1 MHSRS
6 ASFHSRRA
14 QRRKACLVATA
25 LIVFVGSVHA
35 QPSTNGPSGTGPSG
49 APPGI
54 VFGSG
59 TNPPGSSPTAG
70 ESPKVASKH
79 VKKTTHRHK

>member
-1 MHSRS
+1 MYQSLTSLHLW
-6 ASFHSRRA
+6 RR
-14 QRRKACLVATA
+14 QMRKACFAAATLTA
-25 LIVFVGSVHA
+25 FVGSVHA

-59 TNPPGSSPTAG
+59 TNPPGPSPAVAG
-70 ESPKVASKH
+70 SPSAVSKH
-79 VKKTTHRHK
+79 SKKATHRHK